1 MIFLSQNK
9 SFDFDF
15 SEIEYFNKL
24 SMNTKAILTTLFFV
38 FTVSISAQES
48 AKQFGVIS
56 GTIYESITKQK
67 VNSINATL
75 LSASDSSAI
84 FKEERVIR
92 GNFKFSKVPF
102 GLYIIKISGEKFNTI
117 YIDNVKLSKYNPSL
131 KYPKLYISYKK
142 ERDYGNEEVLEFVQQ
157 FRKDTAS
164 RSTFQI
170 ENGKLTI
177 FTDKESFA
185 KGGNILDIVL
195 SSPFAALDV
204 TNELTINGKRGA
216 TISINNSPVHL
227 SGGDAAHLLSQIP
240 AERVEKIVINEHPS
254 ISRNSSGLG
263 GEIEIFLKNPKNTKY
278 KKIGADANIGV
289 GDKSQGNGGF
299 NFTVTDQ
306 KFELFAQANY
316 NGYKTEGPFD
326 FSVSKNG
333 NLATDAASQT
343 DNFSKLFISAGAIIK
358 PNKNHTINVYGLFLQ
373 NQIKTNNSLNYFIP
387 DNVNHFSFSNIK
399 TYAETDNDN
408 KENSYEINLNYEG
421 KIGKSG
427 NSINFDLSY
436 GSNQTKTNKEMKS
449 IIYDMGQNVP
459 ITGDI
464 NSDNDFLKSTTLF
477 YSGSLF
483 YTLKTKFNSKVT
495 LGVFGNSFDNSF
507 EHENAYIPWS
517 SLTESKIKDI
527 NKKRFGAWLNYC
539 YTSEKIRVSAG
550 LQASSE
556 PTIESSGS
564 TKFLIL
570 PDVKLKYNLTPKQ
583 SLTFVINK
591 NINDLAIKYLNP
603 QYSTIFP
610 FNVARNQ
617 IESDIYETI
626 LQAELGWQYLLK
638 KGRISTSI
646 FYHEIENPLS
656 IIVGNHYYSEEYSKD
671 IPAITINYV
680 SLKKREQKG
689 IKAQFLNK
697 LTPEWQ
703 LLMGGS
709 IYEQQITSN
718 FSDTVELCYAPLPN
732 ERKEIG
738 WDFSL
743 NNQFEISKNFL
754 ISAGASFYGP
764 ETIIQGSKSAT
775 YIINSGIIG
784 QFLDKQLELSLS
796 FRNILNS
803 AEYNLDL
810 KEFDDGKIAIS
821 PKTNIAYFGI
831 CWHLR

>member
-1 MIFLSQNK
+1 
-9 SFDFDF
+9 
-15 SEIEYFNKL
+15 
-24 SMNTKAILTTLFFV
+24 MNIKAILTVIALILSTSLF
-38 FTVSISAQES
+38 AQES
-48 AKQFGVIS
+48 SKQFGEIS

-67 VNSINATL
+67 VNNIKATL

-117 YIDNVKLSKYNPSL
+117 YIDNVKLSDYNPSL

-142 ERDYGNEEVLEFVQQ
+142 ERNYENEEALEFVPQ
-157 FRKDTAS
+157 FKKDRAS
-164 RSTFQI
+164 QSTFQI

-177 FTDKESFA
+177 FTEKESFA

-216 TISINNSPVHL
+216 TISINNSPVHIT
-227 SGGDAAHLLSQIP
+227 GGDAAHLLSQIP
-240 AERVEKIVINEHPS
+240 SERVEKVVINEHPS

-299 NFTVTDQ
+299 NFTLTDQ

-316 NGYKTEGPFD
+316 NGHKTEGPFD
-326 FSVSKNG
+326 FSVPYINGSYINNG
-333 NLATDAASQT
+333 NFSTDAASQI
-343 DNFSKLFISAGAIIK
+343 DNFSKLFVSGGAIIK
-358 PNKNHTINVYGLFLQ
+358 PTKNHTINVYGLFLQ

-387 DNVNHFSFSNIK
+387 DNVHYFSLSNTK
-399 TYAETDNDN
+399 NYAETSNDN
-408 KENSYEINLNYEG
+408 KENSYEINLNYKG
-421 KIGKSG
+421 KVGKSG
-427 NSINFDLSY
+427 NSINLDLSY
-436 GSNQTKTNKEMKS
+436 GSNQIKTNKEMKF
-449 IIYDMGQNVP
+449 IVYDMTQNVL
-459 ITGDI
+459 IISDI
-464 NSDNDFLKSTTLF
+464 NSNNDFLKSTTLF
-477 YSGSLF
+477 YNGSLY

-507 EHENAYIPWS
+507 EHENAYIPWN

-527 NKKRFGAWLNYC
+527 NKKKFGAWLNYC
-539 YTSEKIRVSAG
+539 YTNEKIRVSAG
-550 LQASSE
+550 LRASSE

-564 TKFLIL
+564 TKFLLL
-570 PDVKLKYNLTPKQ
+570 PDVKLKYNLTQKQ

-709 IYEQQITSN
+709 IYEQIITSN

-732 ERKEIG
+732 EVKGTG

-743 NNQFEISKNFL
+743 NNQFEISKNIT

-784 QFLDKQLELSLS
+784 QFLNKQLELSLS

-810 KEFDDGKIAIS
+810 KEFDNGKIVIS